1 MISVRFSDL
10 TLLGAFSAWFKEPQ
24 FPALV
29 GLNCSRILAHP
40 LHSPFRDG
48 NGRIASYSGRM
59 AIALSC
65 FLEVGAYPWTA

>member
-10 TLLGAFSAWFKEPQ
+10 TLLDLAR
-24 FPALV
+24 FPLGSRNLKALV
-29 GLNCSRILAHP
+29 GLNCSQILAHP

-59 AIALSC
+59 ATALSC